1 MGINMATVC
10 AYGCKN
16 AQESVQHI
24 RKLGWIETSL
34 DFDTSSAEDIP
45 TCTALFKSMR

>member
-1 MGINMATVC
+1 MATVC

-16 AQESVQHI
+16 GQENVQHI

-34 DFDTSSAEDIP
+34 DFDASSAEDIP
-45 TCTALFKSMR
+45 TCTALVKSMR